1 MRPGSRP
8 PKFCATSS
16 VGSMGGACFSS
27 PAQRSALCSRF
38 AARTW
43 RIAQASAIF
52 YRPHAGKPLCK
63 RARPPLSLRPTG
75 AQRLTPA
82 TGRTVAQ
89 LNRTECYGRNPEIEV
104 PGAND
109 LPLQNELHA
118 TARNKSTNGDRVL
131 PCKNYEVHMRQL
143 AVSLFGAVA
152 SPLRFAVITAL
163 LAFTT
168 LPLLAQE
175 QPIPAELSFLNKI
188 GKPYRVTYEPW
199 TEIKIPQGNDYG
211 FGKMVRGK
219 HWQFPVIIT
228 GAITREAVW
237 AIVKPAFLAN
247 GWTAVHE
254 WPRSIE
260 MFLHYQKDG
269 VEAWADTD
277 TQGNE
282 RDSVEIVEIAP
293 MPFKF
298 TLTAPSA
305 TPEPVDPNA
314 GDFPWLGP
322 LPGSKYRSSVLDIAP
337 FYVSIKGASAPEL
350 VASGSI
356 IKAYYAPP
364 DGLSN
369 SLFRIAYHDALT
381 AAGWTIVSE
390 SMGADVAISAHFT
403 RNGRNLWVSLH
414 KNDTFDI
421 RVADAGA
428 VNKDMSSDLKTNCHV
443 AIYGVLFD
451 FNKSTLQPAS
461 DPVLQQILDLLKKN
475 PTQKIEVQ
483 GHTDNVGGDAYNQTL
498 SEARAKAI
506 VTWLTQHGIA
516 GDRLTAK
523 GFGKTKPI
531 ADNAT
536 DAGRAKNRRV
546 EIADPNCAAHSK

>member
-1 MRPGSRP
+1 M
-8 PKFCATSS
+8 
-16 VGSMGGACFSS
+16 
-27 PAQRSALCSRF
+27 
-38 AARTW
+38 
-43 RIAQASAIF
+43 
-52 YRPHAGKPLCK
+52 
-63 RARPPLSLRPTG
+63 
-75 AQRLTPA
+75 
-82 TGRTVAQ
+82 
-89 LNRTECYGRNPEIEV
+89 
-104 PGAND
+104 
-109 LPLQNELHA
+109 
-118 TARNKSTNGDRVL
+118 L
-131 PCKNYEVHMRQL
+131 PCKNYEVYMRQL

-168 LPLLAQE
+168 LPFLAQE

-188 GKPYRVTYEPW
+188 GKPYRITYEPW
-199 TEIKIPQGNDYG
+199 TELQIPQGNRG
-211 FGKMVRGK
+211 MGGVGKVVRGK
-219 HWQFPVIIT
+219 HWQFPVIVT
-228 GAITREAVW
+228 GAMTADAVW
-237 AIVKPAFLAN
+237 AIIKPAFLAN

-254 WPRSIE
+254 WSAGGIE
-260 MFLHYQKDG
+260 LFLHYQKDG
-269 VEAWADTD
+269 VEAWAETD
-277 TQGNE
+277 PSGRN
-282 RDSVEIVEIAP
+282 AP
-293 MPFKF
+293 QWRSLRLLRCHSSSRSRRPPQLLNRL
-298 TLTAPSA
+298 TLPRAIFPGLAPCRVPNSEA
-305 TPEPVDPNA
+305 ARRTPR
-314 GDFPWLGP
+314 
-322 LPGSKYRSSVLDIAP
+322 RSMSPSRAP
-337 FYVSIKGASAPEL
+337 AEPEL

-381 AAGWTIVSE
+381 AAGWTIVNE

-403 RNGRNLWVSLH
+403 RNGRNLWASLH

-428 VNKDMSSDLKTNCHV
+428 VNKDMGSDLKTNCHV

-523 GFGKTKPI
+523 GFGKTRPI

>member
-1 MRPGSRP
+1 MRHL
-8 PKFCATSS
+8 
-16 VGSMGGACFSS
+16 
-27 PAQRSALCSRF
+27 AL
-38 AARTW
+38 
-43 RIAQASAIF
+43 
-52 YRPHAGKPLCK
+52 
-63 RARPPLSLRPTG
+63 
-75 AQRLTPA
+75 
-82 TGRTVAQ
+82 
-89 LNRTECYGRNPEIEV
+89 
-104 PGAND
+104 
-109 LPLQNELHA
+109 
-118 TARNKSTNGDRVL
+118 
-131 PCKNYEVHMRQL
+131 
-143 AVSLFGAVA
+143 SLFGAAAYRV
-152 SPLRFAVITAL
+152 RFAVMSAL

-175 QPIPAELSFLNKI
+175 QPIPAELSFLNKV
-188 GKPYRVTYEPW
+188 GQPYRITYEPW
-199 TEIKIPQGNDYG
+199 TEMQMPTGNYG
-211 FGKMVRGK
+211 DGGVGKMVRGK
-219 HWQFPVIIT
+219 HWQFPVIVT
-228 GAITREAVW
+228 GAMTDDAVW
-237 AIVKPAFLAN
+237 AIIKPAFLAN

-254 WPRSIE
+254 WSAGGIM

-269 VEAWADTD
+269 VEAWAQTD
-277 TQGNE
+277 PLGPE
-282 RDSVEIVEIAP
+282 RASVDIVEIAP
-293 MPFKF
+293 MPFTF
-298 TLTAPSA
+298 TLVAPSA

-322 LPGSKYRSSVLDIAP
+322 LPGSKFRSSAPDATP
-337 FYVSIKGASAPEL
+337 FYVSIKGASEPEL
-350 VASGSI
+350 VAPGSI

-369 SLFRIAYHDALT
+369 SLFRVAYHDALT
-381 AAGWTIVSE
+381 AAGWTIVNE

-403 RNGRNLWVSLH
+403 KNGRNLWAYLH
-414 KNDTFDI
+414 KSDTFDI

-428 VNKDMSSDLKTNCHV
+428 ANKDMGSDLKTNCHV

-506 VTWLTQHGIA
+506 VTWLTLHGIA
-516 GDRLTAK
+516 ADRLTAK
-523 GFGKTKPI
+523 GFGKTRPI

-546 EIADPNCAAHSK
+546 EIADPNCAASSK

>member
-1 MRPGSRP
+1 
-8 PKFCATSS
+8 
-16 VGSMGGACFSS
+16 
-27 PAQRSALCSRF
+27 
-38 AARTW
+38 
-43 RIAQASAIF
+43 
-52 YRPHAGKPLCK
+52 
-63 RARPPLSLRPTG
+63 
-75 AQRLTPA
+75 
-82 TGRTVAQ
+82 
-89 LNRTECYGRNPEIEV
+89 
-104 PGAND
+104 
-109 LPLQNELHA
+109 
-118 TARNKSTNGDRVL
+118 
-131 PCKNYEVHMRQL
+131 MRQRV
-143 AVSLFGAVA
+143 VSLFGAVA
-152 SPLRFAVITAL
+152 SPLRFAVIAAL
-163 LAFTT
+163 LAFTP
-168 LPLLAQE
+168 LPSLAQE

-188 GKPYRVTYEPW
+188 GKPYRITYEPW
-199 TEIKIPQGNDYG
+199 TEIKIPPGNDGG
-211 FGKMVRGK
+211 FGKIVRGK
-219 HWQFPVIIT
+219 HWQFPVIMT
-228 GAITREAVW
+228 GAVTREAAW

-247 GWTAVHE
+247 GWTEVHE

-260 MFLHYQKDG
+260 AFLHYQKDG
-269 VEAWADTD
+269 VEAWADID

-282 RDSVEIVEIAP
+282 RASVEIVEIAP

-305 TPEPVDPNA
+305 TLEPVDPNA

-322 LPGSKYRSSVLDIAP
+322 LPGSKYRSSVPDTAP
-337 FYVSIKGASAPEL
+337 FYVSIDSASAPEL

-356 IKAYYAPP
+356 VKMYYPPP

-369 SLFRIAYHDALT
+369 SLFRIAYHNALT
-381 AAGWTIVSE
+381 AAGWTIVHE
-390 SMGADVAISAHFT
+390 SMGADVGISAHFT
-403 RNGRNLWVSLH
+403 KNGRNLWASLH
-414 KNDTFDI
+414 KNDTYDI
-421 RVADAGA
+421 RVTDAGA
-428 VNKDMSSDLKTNCHV
+428 ANKGMDSDLKTNCHA

-461 DPVLQQILDLLKKN
+461 DPVLRQILDLLKNN

-506 VTWLTQHGIA
+506 DTWLTQHGIA

-523 GFGKTKPI
+523 GFGKTRPI